1 MDDKLCSGSEEDGD
15 VRSEFGE
22 DEGTDCAGGDSD
34 TNCDVVCIKCMKLI
48 VKYFLLAEVFISGVL
63 LRFGSIHFSLAVVC

>member
-1 MDDKLCSGSEEDGD
+1 MDDKLWNGSEEDGD

-22 DEGTDCAGGDSD
+22 DEGTECAGGDSNTD
-34 TNCDVVCIKCMKLI
+34 CDVLCIKCTKLI

-63 LRFGSIHFSLAVVC
+63 RFG